1 MSAPRTADSGEILHA
16 ERLTPSA
23 GAWIVAFVFASLFGV
38 VLVPLGLVIA
48 AAVGVAAVIIM
59 AVVLVVT
66 SPVIEVTDQQL
77 RAGRAQIGRE
87 HVGTVTALDR
97 DAWQR
102 AMSTGFDP
110 RDFHLTRGW
119 VATGV
124 RVQITDPADPT
135 PAWQLS
141 TRRPEDLVLA
151 LTASGSPGREGAQ
164 AEHSLQ

>member
-1 MSAPRTADSGEILHA
+1 MSAPRTADSGEILHT

-38 VLVPLGLVIA
+38 VLVPLDLVIA
-48 AAVGVAAVIIM
+48 AAVGLAAMIIM

-151 LTASGSPGREGAQ
+151 LAASGSPGHEDAQ